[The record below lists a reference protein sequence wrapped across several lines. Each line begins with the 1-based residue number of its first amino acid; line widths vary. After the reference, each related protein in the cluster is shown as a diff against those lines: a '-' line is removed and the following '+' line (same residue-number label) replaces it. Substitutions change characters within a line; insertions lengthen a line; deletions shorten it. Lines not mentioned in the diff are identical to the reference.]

1 MAFALGITL
10 VTLNLCRGHGVRVL
24 VVANE
29 GARREALTRYVRE
42 TEHEVCGTSE
52 ATEVSLAVLRD
63 RPGALLVEAE
73 SGESATLRRLLGRAR
88 ATAQEQL
95 PALLLLPPHSLWL
108 RAALPPEV
116 MPALAL
122 ASDAADGDALGRAL
136 GALAPSADAPRPQA
150 AQSELWLDRQQRTL
164 SGPAGAAQLTASEA
178 SLLAAI
184 LDGDGAVITTERR
197 GRAVVGWVRAR
208 PPPPCRH
215 PLSRAHAEAQAARD
229 RDGRRG
235 RNAARRGVPARASR

>member
-1 MAFALGITL
+1 M
-10 VTLNLCRGHGVRVL
+10 
-24 VVANE
+24 
-29 GARREALTRYVRE
+29 
-42 TEHEVCGTSE
+42 
-52 ATEVSLAVLRD
+52 SLAVLRD

-184 LDGDGAVITTERR
+184 LDGDGAVITTERVAELLWGGSELDR
-197 GRAVVGWVRAR
+197 RRRAAIRSHVHTLRRKLHEIGMDGAVVTL
-208 PPPPCRH
+208 P
-215 PLSRAHAEAQAARD
+215 
-229 RDGRRG
+229 
-235 RNAARRGVPARASR
+235 GVGYRLALPGEGD